1 MKLLRLDCVLAAI
14 DYDAAARVVLD
25 AAQALG
31 AAGGAD
37 VHVVHVVH
45 VEKEQ
50 SPARSTARQR
60 VEEPADSAVA
70 VLEQAHVQIDRSRVH
85 VIAGEPASVM
95 CGLAERL
102 DADVIVL
109 GPHREHLEQ
118 EGQLGGTALAI
129 ATQASAPCLIV
140 THGIRLPLRRVLV
153 PIDLSDTA
161 RGALAV
167 ALAWSSA
174 LRGARSGGKANSPT
188 RLTAMFVD
196 RAEGAGRATPSA
208 RHALEGELD
217 RVRQEAGSWAGVE
230 IRGVTVASADA
241 AGAIAERA
249 SADDVDLIVLGTRGL
264 GLDGAER
271 RLGSV
276 SADVSRRVDVPVL
289 LVPPAVWSAIGSG
302 Q

>member
-1 MKLLRLDCVLAAI
+1 MKLLRLDVVLAAI
-14 DYDAAARVVLD
+14 DYDDASQVVLD

-37 VHVVHVVH
+37 VHVVHV
-45 VEKEQ
+45 EKEW
-50 SPARSTARQR
+50 SPSRSGARHG
-60 VEEPADSAVA
+60 VEESIDRAVA
-70 VLEQAHVQIDRSRVH
+70 VLEQAHVQIERSRVH
-85 VIAGEPASVM
+85 VIAGKPASVM

-109 GPHREHLEQ
+109 GPHREHLAN
-118 EGQLGGTALAI
+118 EGHLGGTALAI
-129 ATQASAPCLIV
+129 ATESTAPCLIV

-174 LRGARSGGKANSPT
+174 LRGVRDAPT
-188 RLTAMFVD
+188 QLTAMFVD
-196 RAEGAGRATPSA
+196 RAEGAGSATPSA
-208 RHALEGELD
+208 RHALDAELD
-217 RVRQEAGSWAGVE
+217 RARQEAGSWAGVE

-241 AGAIAERA
+241 AGAITDRA

-264 GLDGAER
+264 GLDGTER
-271 RLGSV
+271 RMGAV
-276 SADVSRRVDVPVL
+276 SADVSRRADVPVL
-289 LVPPAVWSAIGSG
+289 LVPPAVWSAISSGS
-302 Q
+302 